1 MSLVTLALLCVA
13 VAALWAYS
21 KWRHSY
27 WASRGV
33 PTPPYVPILGHMHQA
48 LSREGKWK
56 YDSVAYHKYGGSKF
70 CGLYEFF
77 TPVLLVGDPDLLK
90 HILVK
95 DFDHFVD
102 RMTLAL
108 PHEKDKMTA
117 QMLSLK
123 KGEEWKQLRAIMSPT
138 FSSGKMKGM
147 FPLVCEKADAFVA
160 FSLNDS
166 RGKPYVDMK
175 FNFGRFTIDTIASCA
190 FGIECNS
197 LVDEDAEF
205 PKRADKIFEA
215 TPFDI
220 LKFLFM
226 NTLPSLAKLL
236 NLRFT
241 HPEADFLEEVVRHT
255 IKERL
260 KGERR
265 GDFLDL
271 LLEARNSDG
280 AAKEVK
286 GTGVDSTT
294 KSKYLLDDTTIASQC
309 LLFLVAGYETTATTL
324 GFAAF
329 QLAKNPSAQEK
340 LRQEIQD
347 LVHEEGDITYQ
358 GVMEAKYLDACLMET
373 LRLFPP
379 APFIERV
386 CTRDYR
392 LPGTDLTI
400 KAGDKIQCP
409 VWSIHHDP
417 KYWPEPNEFRPERF
431 LPENR
436 ASQKN
441 FAHMPFGI
449 GPRNCLAMRFALM
462 EAKVVLSKLLLA
474 GELHPAPGHEE
485 IVLEPGMGIIR
496 AKGGVKVTLKAL

>member
-77 TPVLLVGDPDLLK
+77 TPVLLVGDPTSSN
-90 HILVK
+90 ILVK

-175 FNFGRFTIDTIASCA
+175 YNFGRFTIDTIASCA

-255 IKERL
+255 IKERM

-271 LLEARNSDG
+271 LLEARNPDG

-309 LLFLVAGYETTATTL
+309 LLFLIAGYETTATTL

-329 QLAKNPSAQEK
+329 QLAKNPSAQGK

-358 GVMEAKYLDACLMET
+358 GVMEAKYLDACLM
-373 LRLFPP
+373 
-379 APFIERV
+379 APFIERI

-400 KAGDKIQCP
+400 KAGDKVQCP

>member
-123 KGEEWKQLRAIMSPT
+123 KGDEWKQLRAIMSPT

-147 FPLVCEKADAFVA
+147 FPLVCEKADAFVT

-175 FNFGRFTIDTIASCA
+175 YNFGRFTIDTIASCA

-205 PKRADKIFEA
+205 PKKADKFFEA

-255 IKERL
+255 IKERM

-286 GTGVDSTT
+286 ETGVDSTT
-294 KSKYLLDDTTIASQC
+294 KSKYR
-309 LLFLVAGYETTATTL
+309 
-324 GFAAF
+324 
-329 QLAKNPSAQEK
+329 KNPIPPPASSLSFPPPPYELYTFVPLPVFDLPDYLVPSHATLRRSLCLPSQRTSAQ
-340 LRQEIQD
+340 LTAAPPGPSSYP
-347 LVHEEGDITYQ
+347 LSPLITTHSILHLPIST
-358 GVMEAKYLDACLMET
+358 VPT
-373 LRLFPP
+373 PSSFP
-379 APFIERV
+379 
-386 CTRDYR
+386 
-392 LPGTDLTI
+392 
-400 KAGDKIQCP
+400 
-409 VWSIHHDP
+409 
-417 KYWPEPNEFRPERF
+417 
-431 LPENR
+431 
-436 ASQKN
+436 
-441 FAHMPFGI
+441 
-449 GPRNCLAMRFALM
+449 
-462 EAKVVLSKLLLA
+462 LLC
-474 GELHPAPGHEE
+474 
-485 IVLEPGMGIIR
+485 IIIR
-496 AKGGVKVTLKAL
+496 SPLTD